1 MPIYTRMN
9 FTCENIG
16 FLPNVYLVMG
26 GRNEWGIQILDTP
39 GDQESTW
46 FSHLLIS
53 GLILHKLLLIEE
65 KQREREIPLA
75 HSRIRTSKRGI
86 KKMSIQTQAGKIKL
100 PSVLIGPC
108 ISVCLCPVS
117 PGQLWVAMK
126 M

>member
-1 MPIYTRMN
+1 MPISTRMN
-9 FTCENIG
+9 FICKNTG

-39 GDQESTW
+39 GDQQSTW
-46 FSHLLIS
+46 FSHLLIN
-53 GLILHKLLLIEE
+53 GLILYKLLLIEE

-75 HSRIRTSKRGI
+75 PSQIRTSKRGI
-86 KKMSIQTQAGKIKL
+86 KKMSIHTQAGKTKL

-117 PGQLWVAMK
+117 PG
-126 M
+126 